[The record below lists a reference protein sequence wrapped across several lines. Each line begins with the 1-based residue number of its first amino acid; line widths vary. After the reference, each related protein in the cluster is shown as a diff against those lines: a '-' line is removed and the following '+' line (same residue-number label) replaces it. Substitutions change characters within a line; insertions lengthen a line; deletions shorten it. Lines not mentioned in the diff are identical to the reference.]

1 MGEEELKPTLFLR
14 KATGLVRIWTWWDGF
29 WINFSGPNIPSM
41 LMPTL
46 VWTWQ
51 FYGGDPL
58 LAIIITAL
66 LCLPICGCYALLL
79 ARFPRAGG
87 DYVIQSRI
95 LGGAVGYIINLAHSF
110 IIWLWVPVTATCW
123 IGISGQ
129 PMFATLAYLTG
140 NKAYLDIA
148 AWLISPD
155 GLFVVSIIVWLWVT
169 FMIAVGAYWYR
180 KVQRIGYY
188 IASIVMA
195 ISLISMFLTPTETFI
210 TSYNRFMEWA
220 FGVENAYSYTITKAA
235 ELGFSLGKEINWDAT
250 IRGLVPYMMFMFTY
264 VVWGNPMYGEITG
277 VNEVKITWKTLW
289 PADLYNMFLGVMI
302 ILATQHV
309 IGWEFYMSSAYLW
322 CIGEGLHPYYP
333 YPQLYWSL
341 VNPVAGLLIAIGM
354 NFWIWPWIM
363 NFICTSRVALAMAFD
378 RVLPEFIGRVDSRFR
393 TPYGALTMFAIFHS
407 YSLTSTVIMSFGDI
421 SFLHRSVAL

>member
-1 MGEEELKPTLFLR
+1 
-14 KATGLVRIWTWWDGF
+14 
-29 WINFSGPNIPSM
+29 
-41 LMPTL
+41 
-46 VWTWQ
+46 
-51 FYGGDPL
+51 
-58 LAIIITAL
+58 
-66 LCLPICGCYALLL
+66 
-79 ARFPRAGG
+79 
-87 DYVIQSRI
+87 
-95 LGGAVGYIINLAHSF
+95 
-110 IIWLWVPVTATCW
+110 
-123 IGISGQ
+123 
-129 PMFATLAYLTG
+129 
-140 NKAYLDIA
+140 
-148 AWLISPD
+148 LISPD

-393 TPYGALTMFAIFHS
+393 TPYGALTMFAIFSLILS
-407 YSLTSTVIMSFGDI
+407 YFYCYHEFWRYFLFASFGSLIAYGTTCFAGFVLPWLRKEWYSGMLERYKVGPIPLVSLLGACGAAFITWTGYRWFIDARYGINDPVGATFVIVIYGACIISYFAFKLYRKRQGIDI
-421 SFLHRSVAL
+421 TKTFKEIPYE